1 MDQIPVI
8 RLAERKDAASM
19 LAIYA
24 PYIRGTSVTFETDIP
39 AISDFEAR
47 VMHYMEKAPWLV
59 AEINS
64 RIAGYA
70 YASVYRDRVA
80 YQWSMECSVYVDDSF
95 HRRGVAQALYAALF
109 SILQQQGFRNVYAVI
124 NLPNERSVA
133 LHESMGFS
141 WFATYEQVG
150 YKLGQWKNV
159 GWWRLILNEFGQEP
173 AAPVFFSELKKDF
186 LPSLF
191 IEKAA
196 MIKR

>member
-1 MDQIPVI
+1 M
-8 RLAERKDAASM
+8 
-19 LAIYA
+19 
-24 PYIRGTSVTFETDIP
+24 
-39 AISDFEAR
+39 
-47 VMHYMEKAPWLV
+47 
-59 AEINS
+59 
-64 RIAGYA
+64 
-70 YASVYRDRVA
+70 
-80 YQWSMECSVYVDDSF
+80 
-95 HRRGVAQALYAALF
+95 
-109 SILQQQGFRNVYAVI
+109 YAVI

-173 AAPVFFSELKKDF
+173 AAPVFFSELNKDF

-191 IEKAA
+191 NEKAA